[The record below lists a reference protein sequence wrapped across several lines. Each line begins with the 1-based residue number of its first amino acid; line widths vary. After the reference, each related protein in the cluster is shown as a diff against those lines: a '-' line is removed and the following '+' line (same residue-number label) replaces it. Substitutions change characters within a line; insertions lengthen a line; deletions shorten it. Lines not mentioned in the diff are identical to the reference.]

1 MTIAGKTG
9 HRSPSTIVGRKFT
22 KLVGKGREIRYGVL
36 IVGLSMDMVVD
47 FVSKSTIFVIFSSPC
62 GYLALGKHN

>member
-47 FVSKSTIFVIFSSPC
+47 F
-62 GYLALGKHN
+62 ALNPLFLLFLVHPVDT

>member
-1 MTIAGKTG
+1 MLFAGKTG
-9 HRSPSTIVGRKFT
+9 HRSPSTNSGRKFM

-36 IVGLSMDMVVD
+36 IVELDSGHSSG
-47 FVSKSTIFVIFSSPC
+47 FRPGSTIFVIFSSSC

>member
-36 IVGLSMDMVVD
+36 IIELDSGH
-47 FVSKSTIFVIFSSPC
+47 SSGFRFRVHYFC
-62 GYLALGKHN
+62 YTLNSSSDT

>member
-36 IVGLSMDMVVD
+36 IVELDSGHSSG
-47 FVSKSTIFVIFSSPC
+47 FRSESTIFVV
-62 GYLALGKHN
+62 

>member
-47 FVSKSTIFVIFSSPC
+47 FALNPLFLLYSKSPSGT
-62 GYLALGKHN
+62 

>member
-47 FVSKSTIFVIFSSPC
+47 F
-62 GYLALGKHN
+62 ALNPLFLLFNSLWRIPSAR